1 MPNIVGTSLK
11 TSEPIELVD
20 VLRGKI
26 SLLAISGTRFGEEQ
40 IETYMRPFLTRWP
53 AGSSKVQMVEVINS
67 GQSWIKIFFKAGPAS
82 HRSSLLYPS

>member
-1 MPNIVGTSLK
+1 MPNIIGTSLK

-40 IETYMRPFLTRWP
+40 IETYMRPFLSKWA
-53 AGSSKVQMVEVINS
+53 AGSSKVQLVEVI
-67 GQSWIKIFFKAGPAS
+67 QFEQT
-82 HRSSLLYPS
+82 RSNGS

>member
-1 MPNIVGTSLK
+1 MPNIIGTSLK

-40 IETYMRPFLTRWP
+40 IETYMKPFLSKWP
-53 AGSSKVQMVEVINS
+53 AGNSKVQLVEVI
-67 GQSWIKIFFKAGPAS
+67 QVEQT
-82 HRSSLLYPS
+82 RSNGF

>member
-1 MPNIVGTSLK
+1 MPNIIGTSLK

-40 IETYMRPFLTRWP
+40 IETYMKPFLSKW
-53 AGSSKVQMVEVINS
+53 AVGSSKVQLVEVI
-67 GQSWIKIFFKAGPAS
+67 QFEQT
-82 HRSSLLYPS
+82 RSNGS